1 MKKEVSGTD
10 PFITQDPV
18 RQYMEEISKHPL
30 LTPEEERETATAY
43 IIGNQATEQLDE
55 IFEKDP
61 YADIE
66 EESIIALQDL
76 SAQGKQAKEKMIVS
90 NLRLVVSIA
99 KRYGGNGLD
108 LLDLIQEGNKGL
120 FRAVEKFDPEKGFKF
135 STYATWWIKQGIT
148 RAYQTTG
155 SAIRVP
161 NHLYVRQNQLKSAK
175 NELLRDQIE
184 VTDDSLSD
192 FLGWSVDEVKKTLSS
207 IDIQNLESL
216 NAERGNR
223 EGYVLEDTIADTQA
237 LSVGEIVLKSI
248 IQENIAAALIEVGL
262 DDREQFVINQRYGMN
277 GAIKAMTLQEIGD
290 SLDPPVSRE
299 RVRQIEKGILNKL
312 RNLKGFREL
321 LLDEDFS

>member
-18 RQYMEEISKHPL
+18 RQYIEEISKHPL

-148 RAYQTTG
+148 RAYQNSG

-161 NHLYVRQNQLKSAK
+161 NHLYVRHNQIAQAK
-175 NELLRDQIE
+175 NELQRDNIE
-184 VTDDSLSD
+184 VTDESISD
-192 FLGWSVDEVKKTLSS
+192 FLGWSVDDVKKTQSS
-207 IDIQNLESL
+207 IAIQKLESL
-216 NAERGNR
+216 NAERGDS
-223 EGYVLEDTIADTQA
+223 EGYALEDTITDTQA
-237 LSVGEIVLKSI
+237 LSVGDIVLKSI
-248 IQENIAAALIEVGL
+248 IQENIAAALIEAGL

>member
-10 PFITQDPV
+10 PFIAHDPV
-18 RQYMEEISKHPL
+18 RQYLEEISAYPL
-30 LTPEEERETATAY
+30 LSPEEERETATAY
-43 IIGNQATEQLDE
+43 VIGNQATEQLDE

-66 EESIIALQDL
+66 DESIIALQDL

-155 SAIRVP
+155 SVIRVP

-216 NAERGNR
+216 NAERGDS
-223 EGYVLEDTIADTQA
+223 EGYALEDTITDTQA
-237 LSVGEIVLKSI
+237 LSVGDIVLKSF
-248 IQENIAAALIEVGL
+248 IQENIAAALIEAGL
-262 DDREQFVINQRYGMN
+262 DDREQFVINQRYGLN

-299 RVRQIEKGILNKL
+299 RVRQIEKGIFNKL

-321 LLDEDFS
+321 LIDEDLS